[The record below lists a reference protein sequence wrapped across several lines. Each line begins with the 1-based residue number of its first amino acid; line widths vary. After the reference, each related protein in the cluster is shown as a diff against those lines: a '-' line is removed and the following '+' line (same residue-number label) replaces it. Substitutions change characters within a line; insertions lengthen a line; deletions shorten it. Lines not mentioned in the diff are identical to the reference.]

1 MRTKLIFSLLILF
14 AINIFAQK
22 EVAKDEDLKA
32 FFKTKTLV
40 VLEANPMSSFNFKIK
55 DVMKKTWTLTE
66 YDFIE
71 MKDYEKMRR
80 DPQYS
85 FLTLDDVYFE
95 KDKAHAEYAFLCLSL
110 GGKYTTM
117 SAMPQLA
124 CFPLAYR
131 GVEEEY
137 FSYKLAAVVMF
148 LQKHVL
154 LTSEKKILGS
164 SNIINYY
171 NSNAPSVKDKM
182 VYMVKDEVGND
193 INSEAKFG
201 KIYPYKFK
209 FVSRDELEE
218 IIDKQ
223 EENAVFFHKVGPT
236 GSGSKGRVYKI
247 FMGVNGTI
255 YYFGYHSISSKK
267 PDRLLDKDV
276 RRLIKD

>member
-1 MRTKLIFSLLILF
+1 MRTKLIFSLLFLF
-14 AINIFAQK
+14 TVSIFAQK

-40 VLEANPMSSFNFKIK
+40 VLEGNPMSSFNFKIK

-71 MKDYEKMRR
+71 LKDYEKMRR

-95 KDKAHAEYAFLCLSL
+95 KDKSHAEYAFLCLSL

-154 LTSEKKILGS
+154 LTSEKKILASG
-164 SNIINYY
+164 NIISYY
-171 NSNAPSVKDKM
+171 NNNAPSIKDKI
-182 VYMVKDEVGND
+182 VYLVKDEVGND

-201 KIYPYKFK
+201 KVYPYKFK
-209 FVSRDELEE
+209 FVTRDELEE
-218 IIDKQ
+218 IIDNQ

-236 GSGSKGRVYKI
+236 GSKSKGRVYKI

-255 YYFGYHSISSKK
+255 YYFAYHSISAKK